1 MAVTADEATAL
12 AMGLGEVTAVPHFD
26 RTAFRTPRRIFA
38 TLAADGADLN
48 LMFDP
53 ELQAFYCEQA
63 PDAFAPVP
71 GGWGRNGATRVLLA
85 AADPATLKGA
95 LMAAHARANLPPPAK
110 ARKGKAAL

>member
-1 MAVTADEATAL
+1 MAITADEAMAL
-12 AMGLGEVTAVPHFD
+12 AMGLGEVSAAPHFN

-71 GGWGRNGATRVLLA
+71 GGWGKSGSTRVLLA

-110 ARKGKAAL
+110 MKVGK

>member
-1 MAVTADEATAL
+1 MAVTADEAKAL
-12 AMGLGEVTAVPHFD
+12 ALSLEGASAVPHFD
-26 RTAFRTPRRIFA
+26 RMAFRTPRRIFA

-63 PDAFAPVP
+63 PGAFAPVP

-85 AADPATLKGA
+85 AADPDTLKGA
-95 LMAAHARANLPPPAK
+95 LLAAHARACLPPPGRRPK
-110 ARKGKAAL
+110 SGV